1 MPKYELHYQ
10 NKTFQL
16 YLYDDFYVAIDD
28 ERLNNIDELSCDM
41 ECILLTMMD
50 NNMTSEQWM
59 SECEIYFTV
68 TKNGIEIKPDDV
80 RYDMIDEAYNQAIID
95 EAN

>member
-1 MPKYELHYQ
+1 
-10 NKTFQL
+10 
-16 YLYDDFYVAIDD
+16 
-28 ERLNNIDELSCDM
+28 
-41 ECILLTMMD
+41 MMD

-68 TKNGIEIKPDDV
+68 TKDGIEIKPDDV

-95 EAN
+95 EAK